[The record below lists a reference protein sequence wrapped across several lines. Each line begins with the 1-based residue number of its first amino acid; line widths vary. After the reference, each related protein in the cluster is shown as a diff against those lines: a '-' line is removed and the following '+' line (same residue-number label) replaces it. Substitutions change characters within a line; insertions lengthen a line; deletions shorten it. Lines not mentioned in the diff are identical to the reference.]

1 MKELHA
7 EIPDP
12 DVVLALEPEELGGK
26 LLFLLKRHCATNNR
40 GTFHPGNLIS
50 EVMSSGDRSRGIGGY
65 PSEKWEALGAAV
77 SEAFAWLEAQILV
90 VPPPSNSN
98 SQAGWRM
105 LSRRA
110 HAMAKE
116 NDLQAYQV
124 AQRVPREL
132 LHPDIREEV
141 WLAFVRGDFSDAVFK
156 AMRAVEIAV
165 RDTAGFDAGEHGVP
179 MIRRAFGKDG
189 ALRDPNSQ
197 EAEAEAL
204 QHLFAGAVGSYK
216 NPHSHRKVAIDADEA
231 VEMVILA
238 SHLLRIVFSRRSE
251 QKVED

>member
-1 MKELHA
+1 MKELFA

-26 LLFLLKRHCATNNR
+26 LLFLIKRRLNR
-40 GTFHPGNLIS
+40 ENQQQFHPRNLIG
-50 EVMSSGDRSRGIGGY
+50 EVASPGDRSRGTGGY
-65 PSEKWEALGAAV
+65 PSDKWVNLTAAV
-77 SEAFAWLEAQILV
+77 SEAFAWLESQVLIL
-90 VPPPSNSN
+90 PNS
-98 SQAGWRM
+98 SDLSAGWRV

-110 HAMAKE
+110 HAM
-116 NDLQAYQV
+116 DTDSDFQV
-124 AQRVPREL
+124 YREAQRIPREL
-132 LHPDIREEV
+132 LHPDFREEV

-165 RDTAGFDAGEHGVP
+165 RDAAGFQAGDHGVP

-189 ALRDPNSQ
+189 ALRDSSAQ

-231 VEMVILA
+231 IEVVILA
-238 SHLLRIVFSRRSE
+238 SHLMRIVFSRRSE
-251 QKVED
+251 QEDES